1 MFKIVT
7 CTVSYRA
14 LFWWLQLIQEEITTF
29 NNYYVVRNA
38 TNWMKS
44 GHDSA
49 RCNIGNDTVNSW
61 MVAIQPNGSICTTS
75 MIAWI
80 CFGHFVAN
88 STYKSIPCSIF
99 NESPITQV
107 RSLIIRCA
115 ASNICYGIASA
126 ATWILCITDG

>member
-14 LFWWLQLIQEEITTF
+14 LFWWLQSIQEEITTF

-38 TNWMKS
+38 TNWMKP
-44 GHDSA
+44 GHD
-49 RCNIGNDTVNSW
+49 NDTVNSW
-61 MVAIQPNGSICTTS
+61 MVAIQPNGSVCTTS
-75 MIAWI
+75 TIAWI
-80 CFGHFVAN
+80 CFKHFVAN

-99 NESPITQV
+99 NKSPITQV

-115 ASNICYGIASA
+115 ASNICYGIVSA